1 LTGRLD
7 IRAPEVKE
15 AMTLVL
21 KKCREM
27 SVIALIFAND
37 ANFAMPLVADGWD
50 VVAVGTDAG
59 WFSGAAV
66 AVKEQAKGNS

>member
-1 LTGRLD
+1 
-7 IRAPEVKE
+7 
-15 AMTLVL
+15 MTLVL

>member
-1 LTGRLD
+1 
-7 IRAPEVKE
+7 
-15 AMTLVL
+15 
-21 KKCREM
+21 M

-37 ANFAMPLVADGWD
+37 ANFAKPLVADGWD

-66 AVKEQAKGNS
+66 AVKEQAKGKS